1 MRVKF
6 IRYFVNSFR
15 SYSVNMVLGGIFLS
29 FLFSGCA
36 TPPPAPEPLPAP
48 VEPSAVTNEE
58 VTVVAENVETNQ
70 LLHFEAVGVAFVED
84 AKSKEHAK
92 PAKVLQAEGV
102 GLPATAATGEQM
114 RLTALAAAQYRALA
128 NLLAKLEGL
137 EVTRD
142 AQVVDMA
149 FANEV
154 IHVSLE
160 GYLEK
165 FSVVSSEYDE
175 EAKLATVVVQDSL
188 DPPKETDQKPKPE
201 LSMEERKARA
211 AAAARIQATALLREK
226 IGQVYVEQDL
236 QIEDFAVK
244 HQEARS
250 FVRGLMEGVQF
261 SEVRWLSEIH
271 CEVTASLDV
280 DQKQLDEMV
289 KSIPAEIPAEV
300 GAAVVEERGGA
311 IAE

>member
-1 MRVKF
+1 M
-6 IRYFVNSFR
+6 
-15 SYSVNMVLGGIFLS
+15 MLGGMFLS
-29 FLFSGCA
+29 LLFSGCT
-36 TPPPAPEPLPAP
+36 TPPPPSTPAPEPLPAP
-48 VEPSAVTNEE
+48 EAEPSVVTNEE
-58 VTVVAENVETNQ
+58 AVAVAENVETNQ

-92 PAKVLQAEGV
+92 PAKVFQAEGV
-102 GLPATAATGEQM
+102 GLPATAATGEQI

-128 NLLAKLEGL
+128 NLLAKLEGMN
-137 EVTRD
+137 VTRD
-142 AQVVDMA
+142 AHVVDMA

-154 IHVSLE
+154 INVSLD

-165 FSVVSSEYDE
+165 FSVVSSEYDKE
-175 EAKLATVVVQDSL
+175 VKLATVVVQVSL
-188 DPPKETDQKPKPE
+188 APPKETDKKPKPE

-236 QIEDFAVK
+236 QVEDFAVK

-261 SEVRWLSEIH
+261 SAVRWLSEIH

-280 DQKQLDEMV
+280 DQEQLDDIV
-289 KSIPAEIPAEV
+289 KSVPAEIPEAV
-300 GAAVVEERGGA
+300 DAAVVE
-311 IAE
+311 